1 MAQQQTVISHR
12 SDTDLDVY
20 EHVLEAIEDDH
31 VVRETRVPV
40 FVSVEDGVVTVNGNV
55 LSETMRERVL
65 LAAAATP
72 GVKKV
77 VDNLYSDP
85 EIERAIADRLV
96 GESAL
101 KGNTIEVSSYQGVVT
116 LVGGVSDERQRQM
129 AVSLAAA
136 TPGVRQVI
144 DRLTMNAT

>member
-1 MAQQQTVISHR
+1 MAQQQTVIPHR
-12 SDTDLDVY
+12 SDIDLDIY
-20 EHVLEAIEDDH
+20 ERVLEAVEDDQ

-40 FVSVEDGVVTVNGNV
+40 FVSVEDGVVTVSGNV

-65 LAAAATP
+65 FAAAATP

-77 VDNLYSDP
+77 IDNLYSDP
-85 EIERAIADRLV
+85 EIERTVAGRLA

-101 KGNTIEVSSYQGVVT
+101 KENTIEISSYQGVVT
-116 LVGGVSDERQRQM
+116 LVGEVSDEPQRQL

-144 DRLTMNAT
+144 DRLTLSAA